1 MGGAPCPV
9 LPSNSSRFSIFAE
22 FSVPEWEAVIR
33 EWEREYCVSMKR
45 LGLDGGLFPSQSSVR
60 GGGHFLLHPEEVL
73 HSLHFLKKNIYLVR
87 GWLGWV
93 YRCHDVCVEVGGR
106 RLGVSSLYCEDSRD
120 QGQGIRLGSM
130 LPAPWTFPNVPH
142 CTFSCSPGLLAHQLV
157 TDDYCYYWFESHL
170 CHLPCLFLAIL
181 PKLSVLLMCK

>member
-1 MGGAPCPV
+1 MDGAPCPV

-60 GGGHFLLHPEEVL
+60 GGGHFLLHPEEVP
-73 HSLHFLKKNIYLVR
+73 HSLHFFKENIYLVR

-93 YRCHDVCVEVGGR
+93 HVCHGVRVEVGGQ
-106 RLGVSSLYCEDSRD
+106 RLGVSSLYRVDSRD
-120 QGQGIRLGSM
+120 QSQYIRLGSK
-130 LPAPWTFPNVPH
+130 LPAPGDISKVPH
-142 CTFSCSPGLLAHQLV
+142 LTFSCSWFLSRSAGSPA
-157 TDDYCYYWFESHL
+157 CY
-170 CHLPCLFLAIL
+170 
-181 PKLSVLLMCK
+181 